1 MNSTFKISYFPLTE
15 VIIFTITF
23 LSSAIAYLFFGLSL
37 WALVAIIALSYFITM
52 GGATIIKLNDDILK
66 ITSFNPFLSS
76 PSISTKSIIK
86 IISVQTLE
94 HQPDVDFGG
103 SFFLFTRR
111 YELEY
116 LDHKEKKRKA
126 YFSILNRTKE
136 EKILKTLRA
145 MSQSG

>member
-1 MNSTFKISYFPLTE
+1 MNSSFKISYFPLTE

-23 LSSAIAYLFFGLSL
+23 LSSTIAYHFFGLSH
-37 WALVAIIALSYFITM
+37 WALVAIIALSYFIIM
-52 GGATIIKLNDDILK
+52 ARATTINLSDDTLR
-66 ITSFNPFLSS
+66 ITSFNPLLASHA
-76 PSISTKSIIK
+76 INIKSIIK
-86 IISVQTLE
+86 ITSIQTQE
-94 HQPDVDFGG
+94 HQTDVDFGG